1 MAPTPARVLTV
12 CTGNICRSPFLER
25 ALQAELDRSWGPGGI
40 EVSSGGTGA
49 LAGHPMEP
57 QARALL
63 EANGYAA
70 DGFLARDLTSALV
83 ADADLVLTATRA
95 HRGKAMTLHPRAVR
109 YTFTFREFAHL
120 ASGLTDGE
128 LAGAGSAGEHEGPV
142 SPRDHVARV
151 VALAVGQRGMG
162 APLDDSEADVVD
174 PFRRPAEVFEQM
186 TAQIMGSLPAVVRAL
201 ARP

>member
-49 LAGHPMEP
+49 LAGHPMEA

-70 DGFLARDLTSALV
+70 DGFLARDLT
-83 ADADLVLTATRA
+83 
-95 HRGKAMTLHPRAVR
+95 
-109 YTFTFREFAHL
+109 
-120 ASGLTDGE
+120 
-128 LAGAGSAGEHEGPV
+128 
-142 SPRDHVARV
+142 
-151 VALAVGQRGMG
+151 
-162 APLDDSEADVVD
+162 
-174 PFRRPAEVFEQM
+174 
-186 TAQIMGSLPAVVRAL
+186 
-201 ARP
+201 

>member
-1 MAPTPARVLTV
+1 MASTPARILTV

-25 ALQAELDRSWGPGGI
+25 ALQGELDRSWGPGAV

-70 DGFLARDLTSALV
+70 DGFLARHLTSSLV

-120 ASGLTDGE
+120 VSGLTDAE
-128 LAGAGSAGEHEGPV
+128 LSAGADDQPA
-142 SPRDHVARV
+142 DHVARV
-151 VALAVGQRGMG
+151 VTLAAGQRGMG
-162 APLDDSEADVVD
+162 APLADDDADIVD
-174 PFRRPAEVFEQM
+174 PYRRPVQVFHAM
-186 TAQIMGSLPAVVRAL
+186 TEQIMGSLPQVVRAL
-201 ARP
+201 AKP

>member
-1 MAPTPARVLTV
+1 MAPTPARILTV

-25 ALQAELDRSWGPGGI
+25 ALQAELDRSWGPGAV

-70 DGFLARDLTSALV
+70 DGFRARHLTSPLV

-120 ASGLTDGE
+120 ASGLTPAE
-128 LAGAGSAGEHEGPV
+128 LAGDLSPDGATGELTA
-142 SPRDHVARV
+142 RDHVARV
-151 VALAVGQRGMG
+151 VALVAGQRGIG
-162 APLDDSEADVVD
+162 APLADTEADVVD
-174 PFRRPAEVFEQM
+174 PFRRPAEVFEEM
-186 TAQIMGSLPAVVRAL
+186 TAQIMGALPAVVRAL

>member
-1 MAPTPARVLTV
+1 MAPTPARILTV

-25 ALQAELDRSWGPGGI
+25 ALQAELDRSWGPGAV

-70 DGFLARDLTSALV
+70 DGFLARHLTSPLV

-120 ASGLTDGE
+120 ASGLTPAE
-128 LAGAGSAGEHEGPV
+128 LAGDLPAAEGAAPSA
-142 SPRDHVARV
+142 RDHVARV
-151 VALAVGQRGMG
+151 VALVAGQRGIG
-162 APLDDSEADVVD
+162 APLADTEADVVD
-174 PFRRPAEVFEQM
+174 PFRRPAEVFEEM
-186 TAQIMGSLPAVVRAL
+186 TAQIMGALPAVVRAL

>member
-1 MAPTPARVLTV
+1 MAPTLGRVLTV

-25 ALQAELDRSWGPGGI
+25 ALQSELDRSWGRGAI
-40 EVSSGGTGA
+40 EVASGGTGA

-63 EANGYAA
+63 EAQGYAA
-70 DGFLARDLTSALV
+70 DGFVARDLTTAMV

-95 HRGKAMTLHPRAVR
+95 HRGKVMTLHPKAVR

-120 ASGLTDGE
+120 VAGLTDEE
-128 LAGAGSAGEHEGPV
+128 LRSDGDRGAEGGDQA
-142 SPRDHVARV
+142 RDHVARV
-151 VALAVGQRGMG
+151 VTLAAGQRGMG
-162 APLDDSEADVVD
+162 APLADADADVVD
-174 PFRRPAEVFEQM
+174 PYRRPIQVFEEM
-186 TAQIMGSLPAVVRAL
+186 TGQIMAALPAVVRAL